1 MGSLLQAAERR
12 EKELEAREEE
22 TRKQLTHWFLFD
34 DLAVVTTKRT
44 PTDDND
50 KQYAHLLSIRLTEIN
65 TVVLSGD
72 KKSFDIKTNTGTLAI
87 QAANKEE
94 SDTFTWFS
102 TFQRLIREQKE
113 AFLKQAFKI

>member
-1 MGSLLQAAERR
+1 MDPFFVIHIFNVAD
-12 EKELEAREEE
+12 
-22 TRKQLTHWFLFD
+22 FC
-34 DLAVVTTKRT
+34 TTILNVFQ